1 MFCENLVAEDKFYEL
16 DQFIEHL
23 PDKKGNLIAV
33 LHKAQELFG
42 YLPED
47 LQLRIADRLNIPS
60 SEVSG
65 VVSFY
70 SFFTTKPRG
79 KHVINVCTGTACY
92 VRGAERLL
100 NELDRQLGLK
110 PGETTKDNQFTLDAL
125 RCVGA
130 CGLAPVMIVDGKVYG
145 RLKPEQIKGILASY
159 S

>member
-1 MFCENLVAEDKFYEL
+1 MSCQNLVADEKFHEL

-47 LQLRIADRLNIPS
+47 LQLRIADKLNIPS

>member
-1 MFCENLVAEDKFYEL
+1 MSCKNLVVEDKFYEL

-47 LQLRIADRLNIPS
+47 LQSRIADKLNIPS

-110 PGETTKDNQFTLDAL
+110 PGETTKDNNFTLDAL

>member
-1 MFCENLVAEDKFYEL
+1 MSCENLVLEDKFYEL

-23 PDKKGNLIAV
+23 PDKRGNLIAV

-47 LQLRIADRLNIPS
+47 LQLRIADKLNIPS

-100 NELDRQLGLK
+100 SELDRQLGLK
-110 PGETTKDNQFTLDAL
+110 PGETTKDNNFTLDAL

>member
-1 MFCENLVAEDKFYEL
+1 MSCENLVVEDKFYEL

-47 LQLRIADRLNIPS
+47 LQLRIADKLNIPS

-100 NELDRQLGLK
+100 NELDRQLGIK
-110 PGETTKDNQFTLDAL
+110 PGETTKDNEFTLDAL